1 MRRVVASAPGKVTLF
16 GEHAV
21 VYGYPAIVASIDKRI
36 YVNAELREDE
46 KIRINAQDLRTSG
59 VIVSISNGEIQIT
72 TDYGRTLSAIG
83 YLNKAIELT
92 SEYLGVRKGVS
103 LEVRSEMPVGA
114 GLGTSA
120 AVSVATIA
128 AYSTCLGYEL
138 SKDEIARLGWEVEK
152 SVQGIA
158 SPMDTSIATFGG
170 VLKIWF
176 EGSTIYRVP
185 LHVSSELPLVVSY
198 VEREKSTRDMV
209 MWVKSLKDKH
219 PELVNGILEHI
230 GRTTLEAEKVLVEG
244 NLREVGVLMNINHGL
259 LEALGVSSRRL
270 NEVVYTAR
278 MAGALG
284 SKLTGGGGGGASI
297 ALTLPDNIDILTNV
311 LRLVTPHVFRTNIQ
325 YEGVKVNHLSD

>member
-1 MRRVVASAPGKVTLF
+1 MASAPGKVTLF

-36 YVNAELREDE
+36 YVSAELREDY

-59 VIVSISNGEIQIT
+59 VIVSISNGEIQVT
-72 TDYGRTLSAIG
+72 TDYGKTLSAIG
-83 YLNKAIELT
+83 YLGKAIELT

-128 AYSTCLGYEL
+128 AYSACLGYEL

-152 SVQGIA
+152 NVQGIA

-176 EGSTIYRVP
+176 EGSAVYRIP
-185 LHVSSELPLVVSY
+185 LNVGSELPLVVAY

-209 MWVKSLKDKH
+209 MWVRNLREKH

-230 GRTTLEAEKVLVEG
+230 GKTTLEAEKALTEG
-244 NLREVGVLMNINHGL
+244 DLLELGTLMNINHGL

-278 MAGALG
+278 VAGALG

-297 ALTLPDNIDILTNV
+297 ALTKQNNIEVLTNV
-311 LRLVTPHVFRTNIQ
+311 LRLVTPQVFKTNIQ
-325 YEGVKVNHLSD
+325 YEGVKINYLSD

>member
-1 MRRVVASAPGKVTLF
+1 LRRVVASAPGKVTLF

-36 YVNAELREDE
+36 YVNAELRDDD

-72 TDYGRTLSAIG
+72 TDYGKTLSAIG
-83 YLNKAIELT
+83 YLNKAIELV

-138 SKDEIARLGWEVEK
+138 SKEEIARLGWEVEK

-176 EGSTIYRVP
+176 EGSVVYRVP
-185 LHVSSELPLVVSY
+185 LKVSDELPLVVAY
-198 VEREKSTRDMV
+198 VERERTTRDMV
-209 MWVKSLKDKH
+209 AWVKNLREKH
-219 PELVNGILEHI
+219 PEIINGILEHI
-230 GRTTLEAEKVLVEG
+230 GKTTLKAEKALAEG
-244 NLREVGVLMNINHGL
+244 DLHEVGTLMNINHGL

-278 MAGALG
+278 LAGALG

-297 ALTLPDNIDILTNV
+297 ALTLPDNLEVLTNV
-311 LRLVTPHVFRTNIQ
+311 LKLVTPQVFKTNIV
-325 YEGVKVNHLSD
+325 YEGVKVSSLAF

>member
-36 YVNAELREDE
+36 YVSAELREDD

-72 TDYGRTLSAIG
+72 TDYGKTLSAIG

-120 AVSVATIA
+120 AVSVATIV

-176 EGSTIYRVP
+176 EGSTVYRVP
-185 LHVSSELPLVVSY
+185 LKVGSELPLVVAY
-198 VEREKSTRDMV
+198 VEREKNTKDMV
-209 MWVKSLKDKH
+209 MWVRNLKEKH

-230 GRTTLEAEKVLVEG
+230 GKTTIEAEKELIKG
-244 NLREVGVLMNINHGL
+244 NLQEVGILMNINHGL

-278 MAGALG
+278 VAGALG

-297 ALTLPDNIDILTNV
+297 ALTLPSSVDVLTNV
-311 LRLVTPHVFRTNIQ
+311 LKLVTPHVFRTNIQ
-325 YEGVKVNHLSD
+325 YEGVKVTSSPS

>member
-1 MRRVVASAPGKVTLF
+1 MASAPGKVTLF

-36 YVNAELREDE
+36 FVSAELRDDD

-59 VIVSISNGEIQIT
+59 VIVSISNGEIQVT
-72 TDYGRTLSAIG
+72 TDYGKTLSAIG

-92 SEYLGVRKGVS
+92 SEYLDVRKGVN

-128 AYSTCLGYEL
+128 AYSSCLGYEL

-152 SVQGIA
+152 NVQGIA

-176 EGSTIYRVP
+176 EGSTVYRTP
-185 LHVSSELPLVVSY
+185 LRVGSELPLVVAY

-209 MWVKSLKDKH
+209 MWVRNLREKH
-219 PELVNGILEHI
+219 PELINGILEHI
-230 GRTTLEAEKVLVEG
+230 GKISLEAEKTLAEG
-244 NLREVGVLMNINHGL
+244 NLREVGMLMNINHGL

-278 MAGALG
+278 VAGALG

-297 ALTLPDNIDILTNV
+297 ALTTQENIDVLTNV
-311 LRLVTPHVFRTNIQ
+311 LKLVTPHVFRTNIQ
-325 YEGVKVNHLSD
+325 YEGVRINNISD